1 MQENIALYKTIFKK
15 DINKNDAHLFLQNIC
30 NDYPYFSVA
39 QFFKLQQTDENNNQL
54 QQQLNKTA
62 LLFNNNF
69 WLQFQ
74 LSNKAT
80 FANDGKFGN
89 NNNTLHSNHIND
101 GVLKNSQKDEPE
113 KVIIGDATITC
124 NEITKN
130 GSENLLTEPLPN
142 FEENNTVIIDKS
154 EGILLNNEDAIEH
167 TFFDNNVKNVLA
179 NIAPILP
186 TENVEIVNASEAINQ
201 SGVTDVVAE
210 PPLFEPLH
218 TTDYFASVGI
228 KIADENKAND
238 KLGKQLKSFTAW
250 LKTMK
255 KVHVTEDSNMA
266 SVTDINIQILANAS
280 NMEANVVTEAMANIL
295 IQQGSIKKAI
305 EVLEK
310 LSLLNPA
317 KTAYFAAQINQLKE
331 S

>member
-1 MQENIALYKTIFKK
+1 MQENFALYKTIFKK
-15 DINKNDAHLFLQNIC
+15 DVDKNDTQLFLQNVC
-30 NDYPYFSVA
+30 NEYPYFSVA
-39 QFFKLQQTDENNNQL
+39 QFFKLQQTAENNNQL

-62 LLFNNNF
+62 LLFNNNY

-74 LSNKAT
+74 LNNKAT
-80 FANDGKFGN
+80 FVNDHTIGN
-89 NNNTLHSNHIND
+89 NSTNVFNNYIND
-101 GVLKNSQKDEPE
+101 GLIKNSQPLAPKKIIIDE
-113 KVIIGDATITC
+113 ATIIN
-124 NEITKN
+124 NELLNN
-130 GSENLLTEPLPN
+130 GRENAPTEPLPK
-142 FEENNTVIIDKS
+142 FEENKAVIIDES
-154 EGILLNNEDAIEH
+154 QANLLNSDVEIEQ
-167 TFFDNNVKNVLA
+167 TFFENNVKSVLA
-179 NIAPILP
+179 NIEPILP
-186 TENVEIVNASEAINQ
+186 TDNIEISNDSDAINK
-201 SGVTDVVAE
+201 SGVNDMVAE

-266 SVTDINIQILANAS
+266 SATDINIQILADAS
-280 NMEANVVTEAMANIL
+280 NIEANVVTEAMANIL

-310 LSLLNPA
+310 LSLLNPG

>member
-1 MQENIALYKTIFKK
+1 MQQNFTLYTSIFNK
-15 DINKNDAHLFLQNIC
+15 DVQQNEIDLNLKDVC
-30 NDYPYFSVA
+30 TEYPYFSVA
-39 QFFKLQQTDENNNQL
+39 QFFILQQTPTNTAAYTKQL
-54 QQQLNKTA
+54 HKTA

-69 WLQFQ
+69 WLQYQ
-74 LSNKAT
+74 LNQPQKSVSELDNSNLTKEILLKSNENIVPIIQLVDDDSRAPEALNIMDEGMQPAIVT
-80 FANDGKFGN
+80 TLEEISIAADEEDELIEVHENENIIFNSNIKQVLESVVAN
-89 NNNTLHSNHIND
+89 I
-101 GVLKNSQKDEPE
+101 
-113 KVIIGDATITC
+113 
-124 NEITKN
+124 
-130 GSENLLTEPLPN
+130 PN
-142 FEENNTVIIDKS
+142 KNTVIAT
-154 EGILLNNEDAIEH
+154 E
-167 TFFDNNVKNVLA
+167 LA
-179 NIAPILP
+179 TNDTMA
-186 TENVEIVNASEAINQ
+186 TND
-201 SGVTDVVAE
+201 T
-210 PPLFEPLH
+210 PLFEPLH

-228 KIADENKAND
+228 KMSDENKPND

-255 KVHVTEDSNMA
+255 KIHVIEDCNLSNA
-266 SVTDINIQILANAS
+266 TDVNIQILADAS